1 MRILHVTDAYLP
13 RLGGI
18 EMHVHDLARAQ
29 TAAGDQ
35 VDILTM
41 TSGKGAID
49 SPASVGVIRP
59 KDGASLLSKARF
71 ILRHRSYGVD
81 QGYDVV
87 HAHISTISLLSF
99 FALGTAGV
107 PRLVTL
113 HSMWQR
119 YASAYRTFDRL
130 LHWSTWP
137 VKYSAVSQVAAEGMR
152 ATARGE
158 LDISVI
164 SNGIDLDLWTPGL
177 RTSEPGHLRILAV
190 MRLAARKRPLTLLRI
205 LKSVRSQVP
214 AEIALTATILGE
226 GRSRA
231 QMERYLER
239 HDMADWVHLPGHLPR
254 TEVRQMMAQAD
265 VFVAPATL
273 ESFGIAAL
281 EAHAAGLPVVG
292 RSGNGLSEFIHN
304 GEGGVLVDN
313 DREMASV
320 LAQMATERTHET
332 VQRSSSLEAFDWPAV
347 VERHRDLY
355 EVAGAVVRRP
365 QMTRVS

>member
-29 TAAGDQ
+29 VAAGDE

-41 TSGKGAID
+41 TSGRGAID

-59 KDGASLLSKARF
+59 KDGAGLLSKARF
-71 ILRHRSYGVD
+71 LLRHRSYGVD

-87 HAHISTISLLSF
+87 HAHISTISPLSF
-99 FALGTAGV
+99 FALGTPGV

-119 YASAYRTFDRL
+119 YASAYRVFDAA
-130 LHWSTWP
+130 LHWSDWP
-137 VKYSAVSQVAAEGMR
+137 VKFSAVSQIAADGMR

-158 LDISVI
+158 LDVAVV
-164 SNGIDLDLWTPGL
+164 SNGIDLDDWTPGL
-177 RTSEPGHLRILAV
+177 RISEPGHLRILAV
-190 MRLAARKRPLTLLRI
+190 MRLATRKRPLTLLRI

-214 AEIALTATILGE
+214 PEIALTATILGE

-254 TEVRQMMAQAD
+254 TEVRRMMAQSD

-292 RSGNGLSEFIHN
+292 RSGNGLSEFIRD

-313 DREMASV
+313 DREMSAV

-332 VQRSSSLEAFDWPAV
+332 VLRSSSIESFSWSAV
-347 VERHRDLY
+347 VQRHRELY
-355 EVAGAVVRRP
+355 EEAGAAVRRP
-365 QMTRVS
+365 EVTRVS